1 MGSPVDFGSPWDK
14 SREQM
19 HHDMSAFCLTQLSVS
34 GTKPMR
40 TSGKKRKLAGLIHL
54 LEKMVVGIGSSAL
67 KMCAKYVPCL
77 QVQFATE
84 SLISTP
90 QQPGKILIDKTCWF
104 WPRLQSACFT
114 IHSTVIFKLLAKFTA
129 ECFGSEWNLTTTKKS
144 HHQNDA
150 FLRKMGGRSSART
163 LWPIAVAA
171 FPLLSLSLRRKWG
184 YLGEKETKQTVQQ
197 LIKETL
203 N

>member
-14 SREQM
+14 SREM
-19 HHDMSAFCLTQLSVS
+19 HHDMSASHLTQLSVS

-54 LEKMVVGIGSSAL
+54 LEKTVVGIGSSAL

-84 SLISTP
+84 SLISIP
-90 QQPGKILIDKTCWF
+90 QQPGNILIDKICWVS
-104 WPRLQSACFT
+104 PRLQSACFT

-129 ECFGSEWNLTTTKKS
+129 ERFGSE
-144 HHQNDA
+144 
-150 FLRKMGGRSSART
+150 
-163 LWPIAVAA
+163 
-171 FPLLSLSLRRKWG
+171 
-184 YLGEKETKQTVQQ
+184 
-197 LIKETL
+197 
-203 N
+203 